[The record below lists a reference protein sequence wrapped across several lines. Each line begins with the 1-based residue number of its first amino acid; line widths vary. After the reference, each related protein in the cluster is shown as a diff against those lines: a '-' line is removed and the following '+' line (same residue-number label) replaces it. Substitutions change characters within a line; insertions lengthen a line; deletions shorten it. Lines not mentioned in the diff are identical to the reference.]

1 MLYDQNSVRLLLGCL
16 LIKPSLAIS
25 DKYPLTRDDFT
36 VDFHLRLWQGCVA
49 LAKRGAESI
58 SALDLYMLCKNNKQV
73 EDIFK
78 LNQLDD
84 FIDTVKQLANV
95 GNVEVYYNN
104 TRRATLLRSY
114 KNAGYNIDKFE
125 QDDKATIEDIVQYFD
140 AQQIAIKKQFY
151 KDKDI
156 DELKAG
162 DGFEAVKE
170 GFKAEPLFGATTFSE
185 YLNTAARGW
194 IPGQLSIYSV
204 GSGVGKS
211 TIGLA
216 NLVQVCCPRIYDIDK
231 GQYVDN
237 PCYQHKA
244 GLYLQFE
251 MAGDTEITPKIVAT
265 ISGVPCFSILN
276 GRYEE
281 GEEERVDEAI
291 KILHESKLYIVT
303 MPNYTVDLIESY
315 VKDYVVNKQVSYVCY
330 DYITESSSVSSNIA
344 KKNGVS
350 TRSDQVLAAIA
361 SKLKDL
367 AVEYNIAVLSFTQ
380 VSDNVHD
387 RDILDSSVAAGCKSI
402 KNKAD
407 VYGVIM
413 PLRKKEQDI
422 ADMMLE
428 KFPNKTK
435 PNRCLHM
442 DKMRFSAVEQGIK
455 IYFYL
460 DLNTGRYE
468 DCFVTTKYDQ
478 PMTLTRTRLFF
489 RKNNP

>member
-1 MLYDQNSVRLLLGCL
+1 MLYDANSARLLLGCL

-25 DKYPLTRDDFT
+25 DKYPMSKADLEP
-36 VDFHLRLWQGCVA
+36 VSFHLRLWQACVA
-49 LAKRGAESI
+49 LARRGAESI
-58 SALDLYMLCKNNKQV
+58 SSLDIYMLCKNNKQV

-78 LNQLDD
+78 ANQLDD

-95 GNVEVYYNN
+95 GNFDVYYANV
-104 TRRATLLRSY
+104 RRCTLIRAY
-114 KNAGYNIDKFE
+114 KAAGYNVDKFE
-125 QDDKATIEDIVQYFD
+125 QDDQASIEDIVQWFD
-140 AQQIAIKKQFY
+140 AQQIAIKKAFY
-151 KDKDI
+151 KDKDV

-204 GSGVGKS
+204 GSGIGKS

-231 GQYVDN
+231 EQYVDN

-251 MAGDTEITPKIVAT
+251 MAGDTEVTPKIVAT

-291 KILHESKLYIVT
+291 KILHESNLYIVT

-315 VKDYVVNKQVSYVCY
+315 VKDYVVNRGVGYLCY
-330 DYITESSSVSSNIA
+330 DYIVESASVSSDIA
-344 KKNGVS
+344 KKNGVA
-350 TRSDQVLAAIA
+350 TRSDQVLSGIA

-367 AVEYNIAVLSFTQ
+367 AVEYNIAVLTFTQ
-380 VSDNVHD
+380 VNANAMTQE
-387 RDILDSSVAAGCKSI
+387 IMDSGVAAGSRAI
-402 KNKAD
+402 QNKAD
-407 VYGVIM
+407 VAGVIM
-413 PLRKKEQDI
+413 PLRRKEQDI
-422 ADMMLE
+422 ADMMAE
-428 KFPNKTK
+428 KYPDRVK
-435 PNRCLHM
+435 PNRVLSVY
-442 DKMRFSAVEQGIK
+442 KMRFSSVEQGIK
-455 IYFYL
+455 IYFNL
-460 DLNTGRYE
+460 DLNTGRTK
-468 DCFVTTKYDQ
+468 DCFVTSKFDQ
-478 PMTLTRTRLFF
+478 PYSLSKTRLVYA
-489 RKNNP
+489 K

>member
-1 MLYDQNSVRLLLGCL
+1 MLYDANSARLLLGCL

-25 DKYPLTRDDFT
+25 DKYPLSKADFEPT
-36 VDFHLRLWQGCVA
+36 PFHLRLWQACVA
-49 LAKRGAESI
+49 LARRGAESI
-58 SALDLYMLCKNNKQV
+58 SSLDIYMLCKNNKQV

-78 LNQLDD
+78 ANQLDD

-95 GNVEVYYNN
+95 GNFDVYYANV
-104 TRRATLLRSY
+104 RRCTLIRAY
-114 KNAGYNIDKFE
+114 KAAGYNVDKFE
-125 QDDKATIEDIVQYFD
+125 QDDQASIEDIVQWFD
-140 AQQIAIKKQFY
+140 AQQIAIKKAFY
-151 KDKDI
+151 KDKDV

-204 GSGVGKS
+204 GSGIGKS

-231 GQYVDN
+231 EQYVNN

-251 MAGDTEITPKIVAT
+251 MAGDTEVTPKIVAT

-291 KILHESKLYIVT
+291 KILHESNLYIVT

-315 VKDYVVNKQVSYVCY
+315 VKDYVVNRGVGYLCY
-330 DYITESSSVSSNIA
+330 DYIVESASVSSDIA
-344 KKNGVS
+344 KKNGVA
-350 TRSDQVLAAIA
+350 TRSDQVLSGIA

-367 AVEYNIAVLSFTQ
+367 AVEYNIAVLTFTQ
-380 VSDNVHD
+380 VNANAMTQE
-387 RDILDSSVAAGCKSI
+387 IMDSGVAAGSRAI
-402 KNKAD
+402 QNKAD
-407 VYGVIM
+407 VAGVIM
-413 PLRKKEQDI
+413 PLRRKEQDI
-422 ADMMLE
+422 ADMMAE
-428 KFPNKTK
+428 KYHDRVK
-435 PNRCLHM
+435 PNRVLSVY
-442 DKMRFSAVEQGIK
+442 KMRFSSVEQGIK
-455 IYFYL
+455 IYFNL
-460 DLNTGRYE
+460 DLNTGRTK
-468 DCFVTTKYDQ
+468 DCFVTSKFDQ
-478 PMTLTRTRLFF
+478 PYSLSKTRLVYA
-489 RKNNP
+489 K

>member
-1 MLYDQNSVRLLLGCL
+1 MLYDANSARLLLGCL

-25 DKYPLTRDDFT
+25 DKYPLSKADFEPT
-36 VDFHLRLWQGCVA
+36 PFHLRLRQACVA
-49 LAKRGAESI
+49 LSRRGAESI
-58 SALDLYMLCKNNKQV
+58 SSLDIYMLCKNNKQV

-78 LNQLDD
+78 ANQLDD
-84 FIDTVKQLANV
+84 FIDTVKQLANI
-95 GNVEVYYNN
+95 GNLDVYYTNV
-104 TRRATLLRSY
+104 RRCTLLRAY
-114 KNAGYNIDKFE
+114 KAAGYNVDKFE
-125 QDDKATIEDIVQYFD
+125 QDAQASIEDIVQWFD
-140 AQQIAIKKQFY
+140 AQQIAIKKTFY

-211 TIGLA
+211 TLGLA
-216 NLVQVCCPRIYDIDK
+216 NLVSVCCPRIYDLEA

-251 MAGDTEITPKIVAT
+251 MAGDTEVTPKIVAT

-276 GRYEE
+276 GHYEE

-291 KILHESKLYIVT
+291 KILHESNLYIVT

-315 VKDYVVNKQVSYVCY
+315 VKDYVVNRGVGYLCY
-330 DYITESSSVSSNIA
+330 DYIVESASVSSDIA
-344 KKNGVS
+344 KKNGVA
-350 TRSDQVLAAIA
+350 TRSDQVLSGIA

-367 AVEYNIAVLSFTQ
+367 AVEYNIAVLTFTQ
-380 VSDNVHD
+380 VNANAMTQE
-387 RDILDSSVAAGCKSI
+387 IMDSGVAAGSRAI
-402 KNKAD
+402 QNKAD
-407 VYGVIM
+407 VAGVIM
-413 PLRKKEQDI
+413 PLRRKEQDI
-422 ADMMLE
+422 ADMVAE
-428 KFPNKTK
+428 KYPDRVK
-435 PNRCLHM
+435 PNRVLSVY
-442 DKMRFSAVEQGIK
+442 KMRFSSVEQGIK
-455 IYFYL
+455 IYFNL
-460 DLNTGRYE
+460 DLNTGRTK
-468 DCFVTTKYDQ
+468 DCFVTSKFDQ
-478 PMTLTRTRLFF
+478 PYSLSKTRLVYA
-489 RKNNP
+489 K

>member
-1 MLYDQNSVRLLLGCL
+1 MLYDANSARLLLGCL

-25 DKYPLTRDDFT
+25 DKYPLSKADFEPT
-36 VDFHLRLWQGCVA
+36 PFHLRLWQACVA
-49 LAKRGAESI
+49 LSRRGAESI
-58 SALDLYMLCKNNKQV
+58 SSLDIYMLCKNNKQV
-73 EDIFK
+73 EEVFK
-78 LNQLDD
+78 ANQLDD

-95 GNVEVYYNN
+95 GNFDVYYTNV
-104 TRRATLLRSY
+104 RRCTLIRAY
-114 KNAGYNIDKFE
+114 KAAGYNTDKFE
-125 QDDKATIEDIVQYFD
+125 QDDQASIEDIVQWFD
-140 AQQIAIKKQFY
+140 AQQIAIKKTFY

-216 NLVQVCCPRIYDIDK
+216 NLVRVCCPRIYDIDK
-231 GQYVDN
+231 EQYVDN

-251 MAGDTEITPKIVAT
+251 MAGDTEVTPKIVAT

-291 KILHESKLYIVT
+291 KILHESNLYIVT

-315 VKDYVVNKQVSYVCY
+315 VKDYVVNRGVGYLCY
-330 DYITESSSVSSNIA
+330 DYIVESASVSSDIA
-344 KKNGVS
+344 KKNGVA
-350 TRSDQVLAAIA
+350 TRSDQVLSGIA

-367 AVEYNIAVLSFTQ
+367 AVEYNIAVLTFTQ
-380 VSDNVHD
+380 VNANAMTQE
-387 RDILDSSVAAGCKSI
+387 IMDSGVAAGSRAI
-402 KNKAD
+402 QNKAD
-407 VYGVIM
+407 IAGVIM
-413 PLRKKEQDI
+413 PLRRKEQDI
-422 ADMMLE
+422 ADMVAE
-428 KFPNKTK
+428 KYPDRVK
-435 PNRCLHM
+435 PNRVLSVY
-442 DKMRFSAVEQGIK
+442 KMRFSSVEQGIK

-460 DLNTGRYE
+460 DLNTGRTK
-468 DCFVTTKYDQ
+468 DCFITTKFDQ
-478 PMTLTRTRLFF
+478 LYSLSKTRLVYA
-489 RKNNP
+489 K

>member
-1 MLYDQNSVRLLLGCL
+1 MLYDSTSARLLLGAL
-16 LIKPSLAIS
+16 MIKPSLALS
-25 DKYPLTRDDFT
+25 EKYPLSVHDFQSNT
-36 VDFHLRLWQGCVA
+36 FHIRLYQAISA
-49 LAKRGAESI
+49 LAKRGAETI
-58 SALDLYMLCKNNKQV
+58 ADLDIYNLCKNNKAV
-73 EDIFK
+73 ETIFK
-78 LNQLDD
+78 ENDLTG

-95 GNVEVYYNN
+95 CNFEVYYTNV
-104 TRRATLLRSY
+104 RRATLLRSY

-162 DGFEAVKE
+162 DGFEAIKE

-330 DYITESSSVSSNIA
+330 DYIVESSSVSSDIA

-350 TRSDQVLAAIA
+350 TRPDQVLAAIA

-455 IYFYL
+455 IYFNL
-460 DLNTGRYE
+460 DLNTGRTK
-468 DCFVTTKYDQ
+468 DCFVTTKFDNPYQ
-478 PMTLTRTRLFF
+478 LTKTRLVYA
-489 RKNNP
+489 K

>member
-1 MLYDQNSVRLLLGCL
+1 MLYDANSARLLLGCL

-25 DKYPLTRDDFT
+25 DKYPMSKADLEP
-36 VDFHLRLWQGCVA
+36 VSFHLRLWQACVA
-49 LAKRGAESI
+49 LARRGAESI
-58 SALDLYMLCKNNKQV
+58 SSLDIYMLCKNNKQV

-78 LNQLDD
+78 SNSLDD

-95 GNVEVYYNN
+95 GNFDVYYTNV
-104 TRRATLLRSY
+104 RRCTLLRAY
-114 KNAGYNIDKFE
+114 KAAGYNVDKFE
-125 QDDKATIEDIVQYFD
+125 QDDQASIEDIVQWFD
-140 AQQIAIKKQFY
+140 AQQIAIKKTFY
-151 KDKDI
+151 KDKNI

-170 GFKAEPLFGATTFSE
+170 SFKAEPLFGATTFSE

-204 GSGVGKS
+204 GSGIGKS

-231 GQYVDN
+231 EQYVDN

-251 MAGDTEITPKIVAT
+251 MAGDTEVTPKIVAT

-291 KILHESKLYIVT
+291 KILHESNLYIVT

-315 VKDYVVNKQVSYVCY
+315 VKDYVVNRGVGYLCY
-330 DYITESSSVSSNIA
+330 DYIVESASVSSDIA
-344 KKNGVS
+344 KKNGVA
-350 TRSDQVLAAIA
+350 TRSDQVLSGIA

-367 AVEYNIAVLSFTQ
+367 AVEYNIAVLTFTQ
-380 VSDNVHD
+380 VNANAMTQE
-387 RDILDSSVAAGCKSI
+387 IMDSGVAAGSRAI
-402 KNKAD
+402 QNKAD
-407 VYGVIM
+407 VAGVIM
-413 PLRKKEQDI
+413 PLRRKEQDI
-422 ADMMLE
+422 ADMMAE
-428 KFPNKTK
+428 KYPDRVK
-435 PNRCLHM
+435 PNRVLSVY
-442 DKMRFSAVEQGIK
+442 KMRFSSVEQGIK
-455 IYFYL
+455 IYFNL
-460 DLNTGRYE
+460 DLNTGRTK
-468 DCFVTTKYDQ
+468 DCFVTSKFDQ
-478 PMTLTRTRLFF
+478 PYSLSKTRLVYA
-489 RKNNP
+489 K

>member
-95 GNVEVYYNN
+95 GNFEVYYNN
-104 TRRATLLRSY
+104 VRRATLLRSY
-114 KNAGYNIDKFE
+114 KNAGYNVDKFE

-315 VKDYVVNKQVSYVCY
+315 VKDYVVNKQVGYLCY
-330 DYITESSSVSSNIA
+330 DYIVESSSVSSDLA

-350 TRSDQVLAAIA
+350 TRSDQVLSGIA

-367 AVEYNIAVLSFTQ
+367 AVEYNIAVLTFTQ
-380 VSDNVHD
+380 VNANAMTQE
-387 RDILDSSVAAGCKSI
+387 IMDSGVAAGSRAI
-402 KNKAD
+402 QNKAD
-407 VYGVIM
+407 VAGVIM
-413 PLRKKEQDI
+413 PLRRKEQEI
-422 ADMMLE
+422 ADMMME
-428 KFPNKTK
+428 KYPNNPK
-435 PNRCLHM
+435 PTRVLHLY
-442 DKMRFSAVEQGIK
+442 KMRFSQVEQGIK
-455 IYFYL
+455 IYFNL
-460 DLNTGRYE
+460 DLNTGRTK
-468 DCFVTTKYDQ
+468 DCFVTTKFDNPYQ
-478 PMTLTRTRLFF
+478 LQRTRLVYA
-489 RKNNP
+489 K

>member
-1 MLYDQNSVRLLLGCL
+1 MLYDANSARLLLGCL

-25 DKYPLTRDDFT
+25 DKYTLSKADLEPTP
-36 VDFHLRLWQGCVA
+36 FHLRLWQACVA
-49 LAKRGAESI
+49 LARRGAESI
-58 SALDLYMLCKNNKQV
+58 SSLDIYMLCKNNKQV

-78 LNQLDD
+78 VNQLDD

-95 GNVEVYYNN
+95 GNFDVYYTNV
-104 TRRATLLRSY
+104 RRCTLLRAY
-114 KNAGYNIDKFE
+114 KAAGYNTDKFE
-125 QDDKATIEDIVQYFD
+125 QDDQASIEDIVQWFD
-140 AQQIAIKKQFY
+140 AQQIAIKKTFY

-170 GFKAEPLFGATTFSE
+170 GFKSEPLFGATTFSE

-211 TIGLA
+211 TLGLA
-216 NLVQVCCPRIYDIDK
+216 NLVSVCCPRIYDLEA
-231 GQYVDN
+231 GRYVDN

-251 MAGDTEITPKIVAT
+251 MAGDTEVTPKIVAT

-291 KILHESKLYIVT
+291 KILHESNLYIVT

-315 VKDYVVNKQVSYVCY
+315 VKDYVVNHNVSYLCY
-330 DYITESSSVSSNIA
+330 DYIVESASVSSDIA
-344 KKNGVS
+344 KKNGVA
-350 TRSDQVLAAIA
+350 TRSDQVLSGIA

-367 AVEYNIAVLSFTQ
+367 AVEYNIAVLTFTQ
-380 VSDNVHD
+380 VNANAMTQE
-387 RDILDSSVAAGCKSI
+387 IMDSGVAAGSRAI
-402 KNKAD
+402 QNKAD
-407 VYGVIM
+407 VAGVIM
-413 PLRKKEQDI
+413 PLRRKEQDI
-422 ADMMLE
+422 ADMMAE
-428 KFPNKTK
+428 KYPDRVK
-435 PNRCLHM
+435 PNRVLHIY
-442 DKMRFSAVEQGIK
+442 KMRFSSVEQGIK
-455 IYFYL
+455 IYFHL
-460 DLNTGRYE
+460 DLNTGRTK
-468 DCFVTTKYDQ
+468 DCFVMTKFDEFYQMDK
-478 PMTLTRTRLFF
+478 TRLVYA
-489 RKNNP
+489 K

>member
-1 MLYDQNSVRLLLGCL
+1 MLYDSTSARLLLGAL
-16 LIKPSLAIS
+16 MIKPSLALS
-25 DKYPLTRDDFT
+25 EKYPLSVHDFQPNT
-36 VDFHLRLWQGCVA
+36 FHIRLYQAISA
-49 LAKRGAESI
+49 LAKRGAETI
-58 SALDLYMLCKNNKQV
+58 ADLDIYNLCKNNKSV
-73 EDIFK
+73 ETIFK
-78 LNQLDD
+78 ENDLTG

-95 GNVEVYYNN
+95 GNFEVYYNN

-114 KNAGYNIDKFE
+114 KNAGYNVDKFE

-156 DELKAG
+156 VEIKAG

-216 NLVQVCCPRIYDIDK
+216 NLVQVCCPRIYDMDN

-350 TRSDQVLAAIA
+350 TRSDQVYAAIA

-460 DLNTGRYE
+460 DLNTGRTK
-468 DCFVTTKYDQ
+468 DCFVTTKYDNPYQ
-478 PMTLTRTRLFF
+478 LQRTRLVYA
-489 RKNNP
+489 K

>member
-1 MLYDQNSVRLLLGCL
+1 MLYDANSARLLLGCL

-25 DKYPLTRDDFT
+25 DKYPLSKADFEPT
-36 VDFHLRLWQGCVA
+36 PFHLRLRQACVA
-49 LAKRGAESI
+49 LSRRGAESI
-58 SALDLYMLCKNNKQV
+58 SSLDIYMLCKNNKQV

-78 LNQLDD
+78 ANQLDD
-84 FIDTVKQLANV
+84 FIDTVKQLANI
-95 GNVEVYYNN
+95 GNLDVYYTNV
-104 TRRATLLRSY
+104 RRCTLLRAY
-114 KNAGYNIDKFE
+114 KAAGYNVDKFE
-125 QDDKATIEDIVQYFD
+125 QDAQASIEDIVQWFD
-140 AQQIAIKKQFY
+140 AQQIAIKKAFY

-211 TIGLA
+211 TLGLA
-216 NLVQVCCPRIYDIDK
+216 NLVSVCCPRIYDLEV
-231 GQYVDN
+231 GRYVDN

-251 MAGDTEITPKIVAT
+251 MAGDTEVTPKIVAT

-291 KILHESKLYIVT
+291 KILHESNLYIVT

-315 VKDYVVNKQVSYVCY
+315 VKDYVVNRGVGYLCY
-330 DYITESSSVSSNIA
+330 DYIVESASVSSDIA
-344 KKNGVS
+344 KKNGVA
-350 TRSDQVLAAIA
+350 TRSDQVLSGIA

-367 AVEYNIAVLSFTQ
+367 AVEYNIAVLTFTQ
-380 VSDNVHD
+380 VNANAMTQE
-387 RDILDSSVAAGCKSI
+387 IMDSGVAAGSRAI
-402 KNKAD
+402 QNKAD
-407 VYGVIM
+407 VAGVIM
-413 PLRKKEQDI
+413 PLRRKEQDI
-422 ADMMLE
+422 ADMVAE
-428 KFPNKTK
+428 KYPDRVK
-435 PNRCLHM
+435 PNRVLSVY
-442 DKMRFSAVEQGIK
+442 KMRFSSVEQGIK
-455 IYFYL
+455 IYFNL
-460 DLNTGRYE
+460 DLNTGRTK
-468 DCFVTTKYDQ
+468 DCFVTSKFDQ
-478 PMTLTRTRLFF
+478 PYSLSKTRLVYA
-489 RKNNP
+489 K

>member
-25 DKYPLTRDDFT
+25 DKYQLNKNDF
-36 VDFHLRLWQGCVA
+36 VSNFHLRIWQGCVA
-49 LAKRGAESI
+49 LGRRGASSI
-58 SALDLYMLCKNNKQV
+58 SNIDLYMLCKNNKTV
-73 EDIFK
+73 ETIFK
-78 LNQLDD
+78 ENDLTG

-95 GNVEVYYNN
+95 GNFEIYYNN
-104 TRRATLLRSY
+104 TRKCTLLRNY
-114 KNAGYNIDKFE
+114 KNAGYNVDKFE

-156 DELKAG
+156 SELKAG

-315 VKDYVVNKQVSYVCY
+315 VKDYVVNRGVGFLCY
-330 DYITESSSVSSNIA
+330 DYIVESSSVSSDLA

-350 TRSDQVLAAIA
+350 TRSDQVLSGIA

-367 AVEYNIAVLSFTQ
+367 AVEYNIAVLTFTQ
-380 VSDNVHD
+380 VNANAMTQE
-387 RDILDSSVAAGCKSI
+387 IMDSGVAAGSRAI
-402 KNKAD
+402 QNKAD
-407 VYGVIM
+407 VAGVIM
-413 PLRKKEQDI
+413 PLRRKEQEI
-422 ADMMLE
+422 ADMMME
-428 KFPNKTK
+428 KYPDKVK
-435 PNRCLHM
+435 PTRVLHLY
-442 DKMRFSAVEQGIK
+442 KMRFSQVEQGIK
-455 IYFYL
+455 IYFNL
-460 DLNTGRYE
+460 DLNTGRTK
-468 DCFVTTKYDQ
+468 DCFVTSKFDNPYQ
-478 PMTLTRTRLFF
+478 LQRTRLVYA
-489 RKNNP
+489 K

>member
-1 MLYDQNSVRLLLGCL
+1 MLYDANSARLLLGCL

-25 DKYPLTRDDFT
+25 DKYPLSKADFEPT
-36 VDFHLRLWQGCVA
+36 PFHLRLGQACVA
-49 LAKRGAESI
+49 LSRRGAESI
-58 SALDLYMLCKNNKQV
+58 SSLDIYMLCKNNKQV

-78 LNQLDD
+78 ANQLDD
-84 FIDTVKQLANV
+84 FIDTVKQLANI
-95 GNVEVYYNN
+95 GNLDVYYTNV
-104 TRRATLLRSY
+104 RRCTLLRAY
-114 KNAGYNIDKFE
+114 KAAGYNVDKFE
-125 QDDKATIEDIVQYFD
+125 QDAQASIEDIVQWFD
-140 AQQIAIKKQFY
+140 AQQIAIKKAFY

-204 GSGVGKS
+204 GSGIGKS

-231 GQYVDN
+231 EQYVDN

-251 MAGDTEITPKIVAT
+251 MAGDTEVTPKIVAT

-291 KILHESKLYIVT
+291 KILHESNLYIVT

-315 VKDYVVNKQVSYVCY
+315 VKDYVVNRGVGYLCY
-330 DYITESSSVSSNIA
+330 DYIVESASVSSDIA
-344 KKNGVS
+344 KKNGVA
-350 TRSDQVLAAIA
+350 TRSDQVLSGIA

-367 AVEYNIAVLSFTQ
+367 AVEYNIAVLTFTQ
-380 VSDNVHD
+380 VNANAMTQE
-387 RDILDSSVAAGCKSI
+387 IMDSGVAAGSRAI
-402 KNKAD
+402 QNKAD
-407 VYGVIM
+407 VAGVIM
-413 PLRKKEQDI
+413 PLRRKEQDI
-422 ADMMLE
+422 ADMVAE
-428 KFPNKTK
+428 KYPDRVK
-435 PNRCLHM
+435 PNRVLSVY
-442 DKMRFSAVEQGIK
+442 KMRFSSVEQGIK
-455 IYFYL
+455 IYFNL
-460 DLNTGRYE
+460 DLNTGRTK
-468 DCFVTTKYDQ
+468 DCFVTSKFDQ
-478 PMTLTRTRLFF
+478 PYSLSKTRLVYA
-489 RKNNP
+489 K

>member
-1 MLYDQNSVRLLLGCL
+1 MY
-16 LIKPSLAIS
+16 IK
-25 DKYPLTRDDFT
+25 
-36 VDFHLRLWQGCVA
+36 
-49 LAKRGAESI
+49 SI
-58 SALDLYMLCKNNKQV
+58 NNV
-73 EDIFK
+73 I
-78 LNQLDD
+78 
-84 FIDTVKQLANV
+84 
-95 GNVEVYYNN
+95 G
-104 TRRATLLRSY
+104 Y
-114 KNAGYNIDKFE
+114 KNLPDNFSVSFDESKTYIVGANFQRKSTVGSLFNWCLTGTSLNGKEKEPVANDRKKVTNVIVDISFV
-125 QDDKATIEDIVQYFD
+125 DNFGIEHRLIREKGKEINLTLDGKE
-140 AQQIAIKKQFY
+140 IKQENLVQFY

-162 DGFEAVKE
+162 DGFEEVKE

-231 GQYVDN
+231 KQYVDN

-315 VKDYVVNKQVSYVCY
+315 VKDYVVNRQVGYLCY
-330 DYITESSSVSSNIA
+330 DYIVESSSVSSDLA

-350 TRSDQVLAAIA
+350 TRSDQVLSGIA

-367 AVEYNIAVLSFTQ
+367 AVEYNIAVLTFTQ
-380 VSDNVHD
+380 VNANAMTQE
-387 RDILDSSVAAGCKSI
+387 IMDSGVAAGSRAI
-402 KNKAD
+402 QNKAD
-407 VYGVIM
+407 VAGVIM
-413 PLRKKEQDI
+413 PLRRKEQEI
-422 ADMMLE
+422 ADMMME
-428 KFPNKTK
+428 KYPNNPK
-435 PNRCLHM
+435 PTRVLHLY
-442 DKMRFSAVEQGIK
+442 KMRFSQVEQGIK
-455 IYFYL
+455 IYFNL
-460 DLNTGRYE
+460 DLNTGRTK
-468 DCFVTTKYDQ
+468 DCFVTTKFDNPYQ
-478 PMTLTRTRLFF
+478 LTKTRLVHA
-489 RKNNP
+489 K

>member
-25 DKYPLTRDDFT
+25 DKYQLTKADLEP
-36 VDFHLRLWQGCVA
+36 VPFHLRLWQGCVA

-95 GNVEVYYNN
+95 GNFEVYYTNV
-104 TRRATLLRSY
+104 RRATLLRSY

-216 NLVQVCCPRIYDIDK
+216 NLVQ
-231 GQYVDN
+231 
-237 PCYQHKA
+237 
-244 GLYLQFE
+244 
-251 MAGDTEITPKIVAT
+251 EI
-265 ISGVPCFSILN
+265 
-276 GRYEE
+276 GRAH
-281 GEEERVDEAI
+281 V
-291 KILHESKLYIVT
+291 
-303 MPNYTVDLIESY
+303 
-315 VKDYVVNKQVSYVCY
+315 
-330 DYITESSSVSSNIA
+330 
-344 KKNGVS
+344 
-350 TRSDQVLAAIA
+350 
-361 SKLKDL
+361 
-367 AVEYNIAVLSFTQ
+367 
-380 VSDNVHD
+380 
-387 RDILDSSVAAGCKSI
+387 
-402 KNKAD
+402 
-407 VYGVIM
+407 
-413 PLRKKEQDI
+413 
-422 ADMMLE
+422 
-428 KFPNKTK
+428 
-435 PNRCLHM
+435 
-442 DKMRFSAVEQGIK
+442 
-455 IYFYL
+455 
-460 DLNTGRYE
+460 
-468 DCFVTTKYDQ
+468 
-478 PMTLTRTRLFF
+478 
-489 RKNNP
+489 

>member
-1 MLYDQNSVRLLLGCL
+1 MIYDANSARLLLGCL

-25 DKYPLTRDDFT
+25 DKYPLSKADFEPT
-36 VDFHLRLWQGCVA
+36 PFHLRLWQACVA
-49 LAKRGAESI
+49 LARRGAESI
-58 SALDLYMLCKNNKQV
+58 SSLDIYMLCKNNKQV
-73 EDIFK
+73 EGIFK
-78 LNQLDD
+78 ANQLDD

-95 GNVEVYYNN
+95 GNFDVYYANV
-104 TRRATLLRSY
+104 RRCTLIRAY
-114 KNAGYNIDKFE
+114 KAAGYNVDKFE
-125 QDDKATIEDIVQYFD
+125 QDDQASIEDIVQWFD
-140 AQQIAIKKQFY
+140 AQQIAIKKTFY

-170 GFKAEPLFGATTFSE
+170 GFKSEPLFGATTFSE

-204 GSGVGKS
+204 GSGIGKS

-231 GQYVDN
+231 EQYVDN

-251 MAGDTEITPKIVAT
+251 MAGDTEVTPKIVAT

-291 KILHESKLYIVT
+291 KILHESNLYIVT

-315 VKDYVVNKQVSYVCY
+315 VKDYVVNRGVGYLCY
-330 DYITESSSVSSNIA
+330 DYIVESASVSSDIA
-344 KKNGVS
+344 KKNGVA
-350 TRSDQVLAAIA
+350 TRSDQVLSGIA

-367 AVEYNIAVLSFTQ
+367 AVEYNIAVLTFTQ
-380 VSDNVHD
+380 VNANAMTQEIMDNG
-387 RDILDSSVAAGCKSI
+387 VAAGSRAI
-402 KNKAD
+402 QNKAD
-407 VYGVIM
+407 VAGVIM
-413 PLRKKEQDI
+413 PLRRKEQDI
-422 ADMMLE
+422 ADMMAE
-428 KFPNKTK
+428 KYPDRVK
-435 PNRCLHM
+435 PNRVLSVY
-442 DKMRFSAVEQGIK
+442 KMRFSSVEQGIK
-455 IYFYL
+455 IYFNL
-460 DLNTGRYE
+460 DLNTGRTK
-468 DCFVTTKYDQ
+468 DCFVTSKFDQ
-478 PMTLTRTRLFF
+478 PYSLSKTRLVYA
-489 RKNNP
+489 K

>member
-1 MLYDQNSVRLLLGCL
+1 MLYDSTSARLLLGAL
-16 LIKPSLAIS
+16 MIKPSLALS
-25 DKYPLTRDDFT
+25 EKYPLSVHDFQSNT
-36 VDFHLRLWQGCVA
+36 FHIRLYQAISA
-49 LAKRGAESI
+49 LAKRGAETI
-58 SALDLYMLCKNNKQV
+58 ADLDIYNLCKNNKAV
-73 EDIFK
+73 ETIFK
-78 LNQLDD
+78 ENDLTG

-95 GNVEVYYNN
+95 GNFEVYYNN
-104 TRRATLLRSY
+104 VRRATLLRSY

-303 MPNYTVDLIESY
+303 MPNYTIDLIESY

-330 DYITESSSVSSNIA
+330 DYIVESSSVSSNIA

-350 TRSDQVLAAIA
+350 TRPDQVIAAIA

-455 IYFYL
+455 IYFHL
-460 DLNTGRYE
+460 DLNTGRTK
-468 DCFVTTKYDQ
+468 DCFVTTKFDNPYQ
-478 PMTLTRTRLFF
+478 LTKTRLVYA
-489 RKNNP
+489 K

>member
-1 MLYDQNSVRLLLGCL
+1 MYDAMSARLLLGCFI
-16 LIKPSLAIS
+16 IKPPLILE
-25 DKYPLTRDDFT
+25 DKYKLTKDDFSAQ
-36 VDFHLRLWQGCVA
+36 VFHLRLFQAITA
-49 LAKRGAESI
+49 LAKRGANRITAIEC
-58 SALDLYMLCKNNKQV
+58 YNLCGNNV
-73 EDIFK
+73 EVKKIFDNNN
-78 LNQLDD
+78 LSD
-84 FIDTVKQLANV
+84 FIDTVVRLSNID
-95 GNVEVYYNN
+95 NISVYYESVKKCS
-104 TRRATLLRSY
+104 LLNGY
-114 KNAGYNIDKFE
+114 KMQGISIDKFE
-125 QDDKATIEDIVQYFD
+125 KNIEQYTIKEIIDYYDGILVH
-140 AQQIAIKKQFY
+140 IKKEFY

-231 GQYVDN
+231 EQYVDN

-315 VKDYVVNKQVSYVCY
+315 VKDYVVNKQVGYLCY
-330 DYITESSSVSSNIA
+330 DYIVESSSVSSDLA

-350 TRSDQVLAAIA
+350 TRSDQVLSGIA

-367 AVEYNIAVLSFTQ
+367 AVEYNIAVLTFTQ
-380 VSDNVHD
+380 VNANAMTQE
-387 RDILDSSVAAGCKSI
+387 IMDSGVAAGSRAI
-402 KNKAD
+402 QNKAD
-407 VYGVIM
+407 VAGVIM
-413 PLRKKEQDI
+413 PLRRKEQEI
-422 ADMMLE
+422 ADMMME
-428 KFPNKTK
+428 KYPDKVK
-435 PNRCLHM
+435 PNRVLHLY
-442 DKMRFSAVEQGIK
+442 KMRFSQVEQGIK
-455 IYFYL
+455 IYFNL
-460 DLNTGRYE
+460 DLNTGRTK
-468 DCFVTTKYDQ
+468 DCFVTTKFDNPYQ
-478 PMTLTRTRLFF
+478 LTKTRLVYA
-489 RKNNP
+489 K

>member
-1 MLYDQNSVRLLLGCL
+1 MLYDANSARLLLGCL

-25 DKYPLTRDDFT
+25 DKYPLSKADFEPT
-36 VDFHLRLWQGCVA
+36 PFHLRLWQACVA
-49 LAKRGAESI
+49 LSRRGAESI
-58 SALDLYMLCKNNKQV
+58 SSLDIYMLCKNNKQV
-73 EDIFK
+73 EEVFK
-78 LNQLDD
+78 ANQLDD

-95 GNVEVYYNN
+95 GNFDVYYTNV
-104 TRRATLLRSY
+104 RRCTLIRAY
-114 KNAGYNIDKFE
+114 KAAGYNTDKFE
-125 QDDKATIEDIVQYFD
+125 QDDQASIEDIVQWFD
-140 AQQIAIKKQFY
+140 AQQIAIKKTFY

-170 GFKAEPLFGATTFSE
+170 GFKSEPLFGATTFSE

-211 TIGLA
+211 TLGLA
-216 NLVQVCCPRIYDIDK
+216 NLVSVCCPRIYDLEA

-251 MAGDTEITPKIVAT
+251 MAGDTEVTPKIVAT

-281 GEEERVDEAI
+281 GEEDRVDEAI
-291 KILHESKLYIVT
+291 KILHESNLYIVT

-315 VKDYVVNKQVSYVCY
+315 VKDYVVNRNVSYICY
-330 DYITESSSVSSNIA
+330 DYIVESASVSSDIA
-344 KKNGVS
+344 KKNGVA
-350 TRSDQVLAAIA
+350 TRSDQVLSGIA

-367 AVEYNIAVLSFTQ
+367 AVEYNIAVLTFTQ
-380 VSDNVHD
+380 VNANAMTQE
-387 RDILDSSVAAGCKSI
+387 IMDSGVAAGSRAI
-402 KNKAD
+402 QNKAD
-407 VYGVIM
+407 VAGVIM
-413 PLRKKEQDI
+413 PLRRKEQDI
-422 ADMMLE
+422 ADMMAE
-428 KFPNKTK
+428 KYLDRVK
-435 PNRCLHM
+435 PNRVLSVY
-442 DKMRFSAVEQGIK
+442 KMRFSSVEQGIK

-460 DLNTGRYE
+460 DLNTGRTK
-468 DCFVTTKYDQ
+468 DCFVTTKFDQ
-478 PMTLTRTRLFF
+478 PYAMSKTRLVYA
-489 RKNNP
+489 K

>member
-1 MLYDQNSVRLLLGCL
+1 MLYDSTSARLLLGAL
-16 LIKPSLAIS
+16 MIKPNLALS
-25 DKYPLTRDDFT
+25 EKYPLSIHDFQSNT
-36 VDFHLRLWQGCVA
+36 FHIRLYQAISA
-49 LAKRGAESI
+49 LAKRGAETI
-58 SALDLYMLCKNNKQV
+58 TDLDIYNLCKNNKAV
-73 EDIFK
+73 ETIFK
-78 LNQLDD
+78 ENDLTG

-95 GNVEVYYNN
+95 GNFEVYYNN
-104 TRRATLLRSY
+104 VRRATLLRSY

-231 GQYVDN
+231 EQYVDN

-330 DYITESSSVSSNIA
+330 DYIVESSSVSSDVA

-350 TRSDQVLAAIA
+350 TRPDQVLAAIA

-387 RDILDSSVAAGCKSI
+387 KDILDSSVAAGCKSI

-455 IYFYL
+455 IYFNL
-460 DLNTGRYE
+460 DLNTGRTK
-468 DCFVTTKYDQ
+468 DCFVTTKFDNPYQ
-478 PMTLTRTRLFF
+478 LTKTRLVYA
-489 RKNNP
+489 K

>member
-1 MLYDQNSVRLLLGCL
+1 MLYDANSARLLLGCL

-25 DKYPLTRDDFT
+25 DKYPMSKADFEST
-36 VDFHLRLWQGCVA
+36 PFHLRLWQACVA
-49 LAKRGAESI
+49 LGRRGAESI
-58 SALDLYMLCKNNKQV
+58 SSLDIYMLCKNNKQV

-78 LNQLDD
+78 VNQLDD

-95 GNVEVYYNN
+95 GNFDIYYTNV
-104 TRRATLLRSY
+104 RRCTLIRAY
-114 KNAGYNIDKFE
+114 KAAGYNTDKFE
-125 QDDKATIEDIVQYFD
+125 QDDQASIEDIVQWFD
-140 AQQIAIKKQFY
+140 AQQIAIKKTFY

-170 GFKAEPLFGATTFSE
+170 GFKSEPLFGATTFSE

-211 TIGLA
+211 TLGLA
-216 NLVQVCCPRIYDIDK
+216 NLVSVCCPRIYDLEA

-251 MAGDTEITPKIVAT
+251 MAGDTEVTPKIVAT

-291 KILHESKLYIVT
+291 KILHESNLYIVT

-315 VKDYVVNKQVSYVCY
+315 VKDYVVNRGVGYVTY
-330 DYITESSSVSSNIA
+330 DYIVESASVSSDIA
-344 KKNGVS
+344 KKNGVA
-350 TRSDQVLAAIA
+350 TRSDQVLSGIA

-367 AVEYNIAVLSFTQ
+367 AVEYNIAVLTFTQ
-380 VSDNVHD
+380 VNANAMTQE
-387 RDILDSSVAAGCKSI
+387 IMDSGVAAGSRAI
-402 KNKAD
+402 QNKAD
-407 VYGVIM
+407 VAGVIM
-413 PLRKKEQDI
+413 PLRRKEQDI
-422 ADMMLE
+422 ADMMAE
-428 KFPNKTK
+428 KYPDRVK
-435 PNRCLHM
+435 PNRVLSVY
-442 DKMRFSAVEQGIK
+442 KMRFSSVEQGIK

-460 DLNTGRYE
+460 DLNTGRTK

-478 PMTLTRTRLFF
+478 PYAMSKTKLVYA
-489 RKNNP
+489 K

>member
-1 MLYDQNSVRLLLGCL
+1 LIYDANSARLLLGCL

-25 DKYPLTRDDFT
+25 DKYPLSKADFEPT
-36 VDFHLRLWQGCVA
+36 PFHLRLWQACVA
-49 LAKRGAESI
+49 LARRGAESI
-58 SALDLYMLCKNNKQV
+58 SSLDIYMLCKNNKQV
-73 EDIFK
+73 EGIFK
-78 LNQLDD
+78 ANQLDD

-95 GNVEVYYNN
+95 GNFDVYYANV
-104 TRRATLLRSY
+104 RRCTLIRAY
-114 KNAGYNIDKFE
+114 KAAGYNVDKFE
-125 QDDKATIEDIVQYFD
+125 QDDQASIEDIVQWFD
-140 AQQIAIKKQFY
+140 AQQIAIKKTFY

-170 GFKAEPLFGATTFSE
+170 GFKSEPLFGATTFSE

-204 GSGVGKS
+204 GSGIGKS

-231 GQYVDN
+231 EQYVDN

-251 MAGDTEITPKIVAT
+251 MAGDTEVTPKIVAT

-291 KILHESKLYIVT
+291 KILHESNLYIVT

-315 VKDYVVNKQVSYVCY
+315 VKDYVVNRGVGYLCY
-330 DYITESSSVSSNIA
+330 DYIVESASVSSDIA
-344 KKNGVS
+344 KKNGVA
-350 TRSDQVLAAIA
+350 TRSDQVLSGIA

-367 AVEYNIAVLSFTQ
+367 AVEYNIAVLTFTQ
-380 VSDNVHD
+380 VNANAMTQE
-387 RDILDSSVAAGCKSI
+387 IMDSGVAAGSRAI
-402 KNKAD
+402 QNKAD
-407 VYGVIM
+407 IAGVIM
-413 PLRKKEQDI
+413 PLRHKEQDI
-422 ADMMLE
+422 ADMVAE
-428 KFPNKTK
+428 KYPDRVK
-435 PNRCLHM
+435 PNRVLSVY
-442 DKMRFSAVEQGIK
+442 KMRFSSVEQGIK

-460 DLNTGRYE
+460 DLNTGRTK
-468 DCFVTTKYDQ
+468 DCFITTKFDQ
-478 PMTLTRTRLFF
+478 LYSLSKTRLVYA
-489 RKNNP
+489 K